1 MKGEVQKEIKGI
13 KSTVRPEN
21 EDDARPKTCNSMTE
35 NVRCFYI
42 HSTVLLSWILKI
54 KKVTYNC
61 ITQKRSLV

>member
-42 HSTVLLSWILKI
+42 HSTVLLSWILK
-54 KKVTYNC
+54 N
-61 ITQKRSLV
+61 